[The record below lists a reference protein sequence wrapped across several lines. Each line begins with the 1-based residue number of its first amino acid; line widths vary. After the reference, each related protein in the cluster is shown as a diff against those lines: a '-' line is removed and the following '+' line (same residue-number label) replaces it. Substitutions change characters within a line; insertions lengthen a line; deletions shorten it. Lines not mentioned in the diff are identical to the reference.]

1 MRDGMENILVL
12 MVLTYGISLGFGFLL
27 QKYLR
32 IPWEFAA
39 LFFGIFLSALGLFNL
54 AIEDEAFE
62 VLATLGMLF
71 LLFIIGFDMDL
82 KKIKSLSKYI
92 FTGALFITSV
102 GGLFGGLLLYF
113 VFPSEVNNSFLIA
126 LVTALSF
133 ATVGEA
139 VLLPILAQFKVV
151 DTIFGQLT
159 LGIGTLDD
167 IIEVLMLAVIAALP
181 TFMPQAQVQ
190 SLPDPFMVVFALSI
204 MFLLALGATKLGNK
218 LKNVLRKNSEES
230 YVPLLLVF
238 VLFFSFAA
246 LGGYIFEGLAAVG
259 AILSGIVTRE
269 LLPKELVKEDEKFID
284 FLGYV
289 FLSPLFFLSVGAKVS
304 LNSLF
309 VYPLLLI
316 LVIIVANGAKLLAS
330 FLLFP
335 KLLGHKY
342 SLLMGLGLCVRFSTS
357 LIVQVILLKSGLIT
371 SALYSVLVA
380 SAILTTLAVIGL
392 YSWSLSKVKPP

>member
-1 MRDGMENILVL
+1 MENILVL
-12 MVLTYGISLGFGFLL
+12 MVLTYGVSLGFGFLL
-27 QKYLR
+27 QRYLK

-39 LFFGIFLSALGLFNL
+39 LFFGIILSAFGFFRIPLESEAFNL
-54 AIEDEAFE
+54 
-62 VLATLGMLF
+62 LATLGMLF

-82 KKIKSLSKYI
+82 KKLKELSKYI
-92 FTGALFITSV
+92 FLGALLITSM
-102 GGLFGGLLLYF
+102 GGLFGSLLLYF
-113 VFPSEVNNSFLIA
+113 VFPAEVSNSFFVALI
-126 LVTALSF
+126 TGFSF

-139 VLLPILAQFKVV
+139 VLMPILAQFRAV
-151 DTIFGQLT
+151 DTTFGQLT

-167 IIEVLMLAVIAALP
+167 IIEVLMLAAIAALP

-190 SLPDPFMVVFALSI
+190 SLPDPLLVVLALSA
-204 MFLLALGATKLGNK
+204 MFLLALTAAKLGNK
-218 LKNVLRKNSEES
+218 LKDILRKNSEES

-259 AILSGIVTRE
+259 AILGGIVTRE
-269 LLPKELVKEDEKFID
+269 LLPKEILKEDEKFID

-304 LNSLF
+304 LASLF
-309 VYPLLLI
+309 VYPLLII
-316 LVIIVANGAKLLAS
+316 LVIIIANGSKLLATL
-330 FLLFP
+330 LLFP

-357 LIVQVILLKSGLIT
+357 LIIQIILLNSGLISLT
-371 SALYSVLVA
+371 LYSVLVA
-380 SAILTTLAVIGL
+380 SAILTTLSILGI
-392 YSWSLSKVKPP
+392 YSWSLSRGPPP